1 MVDSINTNASSL
13 LGVRNLQSSSRS
25 LANTQNKL
33 STGQEASSVRDN
45 AAFLSISQILKSDV
59 AGLNSVKNSIDRA
72 ISSSDVALAAGDQ
85 ISDLLLDLKEKAV
98 QAADP
103 GLDDASRLALNDD
116 FTALRDQIT
125 SVVEAASF
133 NGTNAVKSGG
143 DNITALVGASGDGTI
158 TIEAQDL
165 SLGGG
170 NITLAANQGISSQAD
185 AENAVIALEDSIDAV
200 TSALAEI
207 GSGANRL
214 QQTKDF
220 TETLQAKTQEGI
232 GNLIDADLAAV
243 SAEFAAGQVREALG
257 VQSLSISNQQP
268 AALLSL
274 FENG

>member
-1 MVDSINTNASSL
+1 M
-13 LGVRNLQSSSRS
+13 
-25 LANTQNKL
+25 
-33 STGQEASSVRDN
+33 RDN